1 MTARADRVPLPP
13 LAAAVEAGRADAT
26 ALLRALIARQADGE
40 AAVVATVA
48 RQLSALGAEIETLRY
63 EPGSV
68 PLVDEF
74 ASAAAMTSGPREAV
88 IARFKGAG
96 GGRSLLIFAHP
107 DSEPVIGTETWRH
120 DPFAGSILDGR
131 LHGWGVA
138 DDLAGVA
145 ASISALAA
153 IRAAGLALAGD
164 VIVAITPSKRHARGI
179 AAVLDHG
186 VTADAALYLH
196 PAESGVGL
204 AEIKAFASG
213 VLEFEITVP
222 GSLPATHEPSH
233 TAFAHRAVNPVD
245 KALVLIEALR
255 RLDEARGARVHHPRL
270 EAAVG
275 RSTNIL
281 IAAIA
286 GGNAGTPQRMASTLR
301 ITGSVSFPPF
311 ETIAAVQ
318 IEVEAAL
325 ATAAAADAFLK
336 DHKPEI
342 RWLSG
347 VSGSDVPDDHPL
359 YAIAAEAIRRVAGI
373 ATRVNPMHTSSDI
386 RNPLVQ
392 KGIPAIGLGPLAGD
406 LTHAGGHDEWVDIAD
421 HLRAVTVAALITAS
435 WCGINRSPAE
445 SAA

>member
-1 MTARADRVPLPP
+1 MTAPADRVPLPS
-13 LAAAVEAGRADAT
+13 LAAAVKAGRADAT
-26 ALLRALIARQADGE
+26 ALLRALIARQAEGE
-40 AAVVATVA
+40 AAVMAAVAGHLA
-48 RQLSALGAEIETLRY
+48 ALGADIETLRY
-63 EPGSV
+63 DPASV

-74 ASAAAMTSGPREAV
+74 ASAAAMTSGAREAI

-107 DSEPVIGTETWRH
+107 DSEPVRGTEAWRH
-120 DPFAGSILDGR
+120 DPFAGIIDDGR

-145 ASISALAA
+145 ASISALGA
-153 IRAAGLALAGD
+153 IRAAGLTLSGD
-164 VIVAITPSKRHARGI
+164 VVVAITPSKRHARGI

-222 GSLPATHEPSH
+222 GALPETHEPSH

-245 KALVLIEALR
+245 KAVVLIEALH
-255 RLDEARGARVHHPRL
+255 RLDEARGGRVHHPRL

-286 GGNAGTPQRMASTLR
+286 GGNPATPQRMASMLR

-318 IEVEAAL
+318 AEIEAAI
-325 ATAAAADAFLK
+325 AAATEADTFLK
-336 DHKPEI
+336 SHKPEI

-347 VSGSDVPDDHPL
+347 VSGSDVPDEHPL
-359 YAIAAEAIRRVAGI
+359 YRIAAEAISRVAGI

-421 HLRAVTVAALITAS
+421 HCRAVTVAALITTS
-435 WCGINRSPAE
+435 WCGITPSPAE
-445 SAA
+445 SAG